1 MFFISINLPE
11 GIKTKILDSQENL
24 YNSGAKMSLVGKD
37 KFHLTLKFLDN
48 LNLKDLEFVLQKLKN
63 IKIKKFTLSLD
74 GIGFFQDSIN
84 VRVIWVGLSPKE
96 EVNKLQRD
104 IDDALSQNFE
114 KEPNF
119 VPHITI
125 ARVKCVEDQE
135 LFARK
140 TKQIK
145 VQHAKFDVSSFSL
158 MKSIST
164 SSGPAYDE
172 IKKFD

>member
-11 GIKTKILDSQENL
+11 GIQTKILDSQENL
-24 YNSGAKMSLVGKD
+24 YNSGAKISLVGKD
-37 KFHLTLKFLDN
+37 KLHLTLKFLGN
-48 LNLKDLEFVLQKLKN
+48 FNLKDLEFVLQKLKN
-63 IKIKKFTLSLD
+63 IKIKKFTLGLD
-74 GIGFFQDSIN
+74 GIGFFRDSSN
-84 VRVIWVGLSPKE
+84 VRVIWIGLSPKD
-96 EVNKLQRD
+96 EVNKLQRA

-114 KEPNF
+114 KEPHF

-125 ARVKCVEDQE
+125 ARVKYVEDQE

-140 TKQIK
+140 TKHLK
-145 VQHAKFDVSSFSL
+145 VQQTKFDVSSFSL

-164 SSGPAYDE
+164 PSGPAYDE